1 MELTWRRW
9 LIAALGGA
17 LFIGVVFRPA
27 PQTPMFAKN
36 PGAKFN
42 VSRSLLMYRGRLI
55 AKQLVDR
62 RFSDSVMSAL
72 AQARTTA
79 VPVFDSRIPSPVR
92 ETITERASPL
102 LRDAANA
109 STPLALA
116 VTVGDRD
123 DIQRNSSNLL
133 YVLPAGVAHAPCI
146 VVARIPLHHLERLTP
161 AGRDSAL
168 IKSFNTTFGGFPT
181 AQDLGLCGFFNAFGE
196 PSPQVA
202 LTLRDQG
209 WIAASGGY
217 SRGSPAPPAMWGV
230 TPYFNAFYSNRER
243 ADGIV
248 ACASGRTAV
257 CRDAVFSTGV
267 TIGTPVPPSSDF
279 VVGARLEPLRGNSGM
294 RAHLLGDLAREIG
307 PEKFGRVW
315 RSPTDIP
322 AGYAAVT
329 GEPFD
334 AYLLRWL
341 RHAIGKTAIGPQL
354 SVQILLVTLVSVLGG
369 LAVGVVVH
377 TSRRLA

>member
-1 MELTWRRW
+1 VYRR
-9 LIAALGGA
+9 
-17 LFIGVVFRPA
+17 
-27 PQTPMFAKN
+27 
-36 PGAKFN
+36 
-42 VSRSLLMYRGRLI
+42 RLI
-55 AKQLVDR
+55 AKQLVER

-72 AQARTTA
+72 AQARATSEPA
-79 VPVFDSRIPSPVR
+79 FDSRIPTPLR
-92 ETITERASPL
+92 KAITERASVL
-102 LRDAANA
+102 LHDAASA
-109 STPLALA
+109 STPLAIA
-116 VTVGDRD
+116 VTVGDGD

-146 VVARIPLHHLERLTP
+146 VVARIPLRHLERLTP

-168 IKSFNTTFGGFPT
+168 IKSFNTTFDGFPT
-181 AQDLGLCGFFNAFGE
+181 PQDLGLCGFFNAFGE

-279 VVGARLEPLRGNSGM
+279 VVGSRLEPLRGNSGM
-294 RAHLLGDLAREIG
+294 RAHLLGDLAREMG
-307 PEKFGRVW
+307 PEKFERVW
-315 RSPTDIP
+315 HSPTDIP

-334 AYLLRWL
+334 AYLRRWL
-341 RHAIGKTAIGPQL
+341 QHAIGKTSIGPQL
-354 SVQILLVTLVSVLGG
+354 SVHILLVTLVSVLGG
-369 LAVGVVVH
+369 LAVGVGIH
-377 TSRRLA
+377 MTRRLA